1 MNVGEAT
8 VTPTDMSPVDELLAA
23 ESDRDK
29 RARELGAALTA
40 LLGDVET
47 YRTAWKQALA
57 AGFARTDLLRA
68 GFIDPA
74 KLPRPRRATTTTTT
88 REAPAA
94 GPRTESDHS

>member
-1 MNVGEAT
+1 
-8 VTPTDMSPVDELLAA
+8 MSPVDELLAA

-40 LLGDVET
+40 LLADVET
-47 YRTAWKQALA
+47 YRKAWKQALT
-57 AGFARTDLLRA
+57 AGFARTDLLRV

-74 KLPRPRRATTTTTT
+74 KLPRPRRASSTTSAHQ
-88 REAPAA
+88 APAAA